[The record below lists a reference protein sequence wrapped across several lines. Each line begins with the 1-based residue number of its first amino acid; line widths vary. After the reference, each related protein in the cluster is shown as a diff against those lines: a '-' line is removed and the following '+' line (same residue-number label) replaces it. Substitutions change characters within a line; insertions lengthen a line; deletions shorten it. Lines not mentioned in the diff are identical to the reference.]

1 MANVVETI
9 LKLQGARAFVKDADS
24 ASHSVAGI
32 GDSAEKSGEKAKRG
46 WKGIAKWAGGTAAVY
61 GAARYLHSAV
71 DTTENLAKNTM
82 ALSRATG
89 MDTKASSAWAEL
101 LKVRGIDTN
110 KFQVGMVK
118 LSKTMEAARGGNKKA
133 MASLQGLGVSY
144 EAIQTGDVDRVI
156 GQSADAFSKMT
167 NPAEKTAGAVTL
179 FGKAGMALL
188 PMLQGGSAALN
199 EQLGMVDKYGATIK
213 DTEGAKDMIA
223 KQREMKI
230 AMDGLKISLG
240 TALMPAIEAFV
251 GVLLKVVSAL
261 SPVLRNSTALYVILG
276 VLTTAYTVLK
286 VATFVSTLMQLAFN
300 AALLLIPLAIIA
312 IVAGVIILYKKW
324 KWFHN
329 AVNNTFDWIKSHWQL
344 LLAILTGPIGLAI
357 LVIVKNFDKIKRA
370 VSGVWSWIKSTFGKI
385 KGFIS
390 GIFSGAGDFVSGIGR
405 GIADWINAHTPFGD
419 QVKVGPLKF
428 RIPALAAG
436 GVIRASGAALVGE
449 QGPEIVSL
457 PRGATVWPTPAVQAM
472 GANAPG
478 GASGQTI
485 VTKVYLDRRQIAEA
499 VGTYA
504 SDRIARR

>member
-71 DTTENLAKNTM
+71 DSTEELAKSTM

-89 MDTKASSAWAEL
+89 MDTKTSSAWAEL
-101 LKVRGIDTN
+101 LKVRGIDTG
-110 KFQVGMVK
+110 KFQVGMMK
-118 LSKTMEAARGGNKKA
+118 LSKTMDAAWRGGKKQTA
-133 MASLQGLGVSY
+133 LFQELGVSQ
-144 EAIQTGDVDRVI
+144 EAIAKGDINSVLMTT
-156 GQSADAFSKMT
+156 ADTLSNIE
-167 NPAEKTAGAVTL
+167 NPASKAAYVSQL
-179 FGKAGMALL
+179 FGKSGAALL
-188 PMLQGGSAALN
+188 PMLQNGSAALQ
-199 EQLGMVDKYGATIK
+199 EQIGMVDKYGATIK
-213 DTEGAKDMIA
+213 DTEGAKEMIA
-223 KQREMKI
+223 QQREMKL

-240 TALMPAIEAFV
+240 TALMPAIEQFV
-251 GVLLKVVSAL
+251 GVLLKVVQAL
-261 SPVLRNSTALYVILG
+261 SPVLRNSTALYIVLG

-286 VATFVSTLMQLAFN
+286 VATLVSTVMQLAFN

-312 IVAGVIILYKKW
+312 IVAGVVILYKRW
-324 KWFHN
+324 KWFHD

-344 LLAILTGPIGLAI
+344 LGTILLGPIVPAVVL
-357 LVIVKNFDKIKRA
+357 IVKNF
-370 VSGVWSWIKSTFGKI
+370 GKI
-385 KGFIS
+385 KAAVEAVWSTIKSVFGKVRGFIANV
-390 GIFSGAGDFVSGIGR
+390 FSGGFVSQIGR

-419 QVKVGPLKF
+419 EIKAGPLHF
-428 RIPALAAG
+428 RLPALAAG

-478 GASGQTI
+478 ASGQTI

>member
-9 LKLQGARAFVKDADS
+9 LKLQGARGFSKSADE
-24 ASHSVAGI
+24 AAHSITGI
-32 GDSAEKSGEKAKRG
+32 GDSAEKSGEKSKRG
-46 WKGIAKWAGGTAAVY
+46 WKGIAKWAAGTAAVY
-61 GAARYLHSAV
+61 GASRYLHSAV
-71 DTTENLAKNTM
+71 ESTEDLAKNTM

-89 MDTKASSAWAEL
+89 LDTKTSSAWAQL
-101 LKVRGIDTN
+101 LKARDIDTG

-156 GQSADAFSKMT
+156 GQTADAFSKMT

-188 PMLQGGSAALN
+188 PMLNSGSAALN
-199 EQLGMVDKYGATIK
+199 EQLSMVDKYGATIK
-213 DTEGAKDMIA
+213 DTEGAKEMIA
-223 KQREMKI
+223 QQREMKI
-230 AMDGLKISLG
+230 AMEGVKIQLG
-240 TALMPAIEAFV
+240 TALMPVIEGFV
-251 GVLLKVVSAL
+251 AVLLKVVQAL
-261 SPVLRNSTALYVILG
+261 SPVLKNSTALYIILG
-276 VLTTAYTVLK
+276 TLTTAYTILK
-286 VATFVSTLMQLAFN
+286 VATLVSTVMQLAFN
-300 AALLLIPLAIIA
+300 AALLLIPLAVIA
-312 IVAGVIILYKKW
+312 IVAGVILLYKKW
-324 KWFHN
+324 KWFHD
-329 AVNNTFDWIKSHWQL
+329 AVDNTFSWIKNHWE
-344 LLAILTGPIGLAI
+344 LLAVILVGPIAGAVI
-357 LVIVKNFDKIKRA
+357 LIVKNFGKIKSA
-370 VSGVWSWIKSTFGKI
+370 VTGVWTWIKSTFGKI

-390 GIFSGAGDFVSGIGR
+390 GIFTGGGGFVSSIGR
-405 GIADWINAHTPFGD
+405 GIADWINTHTPFGD

-457 PRGATVWPTPAVQAM
+457 PRGASVWPTPAVNAM
-472 GANAPG
+472 ANAPG
-478 GASGQTI
+478 GGPGQTI